1 MPAALDKNTM
11 KDAQK
16 AETKLRRMRKASD
29 RAVRQAESKWNAKVD
44 AYIEGLPVEV
54 RAVLRAGG
62 VLEHEAPEP
71 ADEADEG

>member
-16 AETKLRRMRKASD
+16 AETKLRRMRRAADKARD
-29 RAVRQAESKWNAKVD
+29 AVEAKWTAKVD
-44 AYIEGLPVEV
+44 SYIDGLPVEV

-62 VLEHEAPEP
+62 VLEHAEGAP
-71 ADEADEG
+71 EADEEA